1 MQQHNAALNYLFDK
15 GHWDGDLEFK
25 IFDVDGVVTHATVPV
40 DYQFTKHWESTLTA
54 PQMAVWMSDVAS
66 RNVQAKRV
74 DDANTAELQAAIAKK
89 AAEQQA
95 EINALKNAM
104 ASRKRR
110 RVAESSSEEEEQQPS
125 SSRAS
130 GVASAAPAAPS
141 LASRASHFASGVG
154 AAAHLAAGVAATAKA
169 AGVL

>member
-15 GHWDGDLEFK
+15 GHWDGELELK
-25 IFDVDGVVTHATVPV
+25 IFDVDGAVTQATVPV

-74 DDANTAELQAAIAKK
+74 DDANTAELSAAIAKK

-95 EINALKNAM
+95 EINALKNEM

-110 RVAESSSEEEEQQPS
+110 RVAETSSEEEDQQPS
-125 SSRAS
+125 LAARAS
-130 GVASAAPAAPS
+130 GLAAAA
-141 LASRASHFASGVG
+141 G
-154 AAAHLAAGVAATAKA
+154 AAANLARA